1 MESVNEHEKEHVKEV
16 EISVN
21 GRPVKMTGKSATGAE
36 IKQAAVSQGVPIQLN
51 FVLQEEL
58 PNGSSSIT
66 GDTDEVHLRPH
77 LKFTAI
83 APDDNS

>member
-1 MESVNEHEKEHVKEV
+1 MEKHDGDVK
-16 EISVN
+16 ISVN
-21 GRPVKMTGKSATGAE
+21 GRDVEIEGKSATGLE
-36 IKQAAVSQGVPIQLN
+36 IKNAAIKRGIPIREN

-58 PNGSSSIT
+58 PNGSSRIV
-66 GDTDEVHLRPH
+66 GDTDVVHLRPG